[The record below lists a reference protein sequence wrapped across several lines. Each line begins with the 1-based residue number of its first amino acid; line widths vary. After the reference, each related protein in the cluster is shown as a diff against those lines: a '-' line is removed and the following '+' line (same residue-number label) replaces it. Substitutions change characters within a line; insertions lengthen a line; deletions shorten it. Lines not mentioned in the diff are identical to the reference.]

1 MRAVVNECLCVGI
14 REPREYEFNGR
25 KGVSY
30 AVEITDGNGAVELP
44 VSTKEVFESF
54 VLLEN
59 FTVEIEF
66 SMVAQATSNGNAR
79 MFPKCRIVGCER
91 N

>member
-1 MRAVVNECLCVGI
+1 MKAYVNDAMCVGI

-30 AVEITDGNGAVELP
+30 AVEITDGTGVVELP
-44 VSTKEVFESF
+44 VSDKEVFEVFEVMGRF
-54 VLLEN
+54 VV
-59 FTVEIEF
+59 TIEF

-79 MFPKCRIVGCER
+79 MFPKCRIVGAEVI
-91 N
+91 

>member
-1 MRAVVNECLCVGI
+1 MRAEVDQCLCVGI

-44 VSTKEVFESF
+44 VSTKEVFETF
-54 VLLEN
+54 ELLEN
-59 FTVEIEF
+59 FKVIIEF

-79 MFPKCRIVGCER
+79 MFPKCRIVGCEK